1 MTIIRPHQKFS
12 LVDVLLFISLILLF
26 FASLAL
32 VIIYNYVV
40 NFENSILEKQ
50 KEIKKV
56 ETQIAESKENL
67 FNLLSSENLKKIAE
81 ENGLIEEKNPEYV
94 ELNSNQWLAGL
105 NL

>member
-50 KEIKKV
+50 KEIKKT

-67 FNLLSSENLKKIAE
+67 FNLLSSENLKKLAE

>member
-50 KEIKKV
+50 KEIKKT

-67 FNLLSSENLKKIAE
+67 FNLLSSENLKKLAE

-94 ELNSNQWLAGL
+94 ESNSNQWLAGL

>member
-50 KEIKKV
+50 KEIKKI

>member
-1 MTIIRPHQKFS
+1 MTIIRPYQKFS

-56 ETQIAESKENL
+56 ETQIAESKEDL

>member
-67 FNLLSSENLKKIAE
+67 FNLLSSENLKKLAE
-81 ENGLIEEKNPEYV
+81 ENGLIEEKNPEYI

>member
-1 MTIIRPHQKFS
+1 MTIIRPNQKFS

-50 KEIKKV
+50 KEIKKT